1 MANDGN
7 EPQAQ
12 GTTVSTSFSS
22 YIAPRL
28 SSPRTQ
34 LIDCQYRKLEEKKSA
49 ATSAPSGIAQLRKS
63 VDHSNEQHSDPMNL
77 DDFLMPNSIASPA
90 GITPFPD
97 ERSSAAERAHPSA
110 MPIQS
115 RKVTSHQSAESLP
128 VSSVPQPS
136 IVSNRNGEFDYVRRR
151 LRKTSID
158 ERRVSHMPH
167 SLALLLAAIDCY
179 DSLENDLQS
188 SLLTFP
194 RRHYRVSPKMQTWIL
209 GCLITPWTNNLAIHL
224 TLSTA
229 TPIHRFLFSSTRI
242 TSTMTLSSHLQ
253 GRTSR
258 TLPSRQVNHHSSPT
272 DHFPTSSILHRW
284 PPP

>member
-1 MANDGN
+1 
-7 EPQAQ
+7 
-12 GTTVSTSFSS
+12 
-22 YIAPRL
+22 
-28 SSPRTQ
+28 
-34 LIDCQYRKLEEKKSA
+34 
-49 ATSAPSGIAQLRKS
+49 
-63 VDHSNEQHSDPMNL
+63 MNL

-90 GITPFPD
+90 GITPSPD
-97 ERSSAAERAHPSA
+97 ERSSAAEHAHHPST

-128 VSSVPQPS
+128 VSSVPQPPT
-136 IVSNRNGEFDYVRRR
+136 VSNRNGEFDYVQRR

-167 SLALLLAAIDCY
+167 SLALYFAAINCC

-188 SLLTFP
+188 SLLTSP
-194 RRHYRVSPKMQTWIL
+194 RRHYRANPKRQTWIL
-209 GCLITPWTNNLAIHL
+209 GCLITPWTNNKAIHL

-229 TPIHRFLFSSTRI
+229 IHIHRFPFSSTRI
-242 TSTMTLSSHLQ
+242 TSTMTLSSRLPA
-253 GRTSR
+253 RTSK
-258 TLPSRQVNHHSSPT
+258 TLPSRRVNHRSSPT